1 MSIWRQFIIGVPGR
15 FLERIGLCRQGV
27 GPASPPS
34 ALPGNSPTRGEIGDA
49 TARSTTGIALK
60 ARPPIVDGTTKFDA
74 FWKQI
79 SPLVGEMSGRTEGD
93 SAGPIHC
100 DAPRSPTRSPV
111 RALIT
116 LAIVLIMTGLVAI
129 GLEWADRTFPPPLER
144 AQIFSREVLDKDGH
158 LLRAF
163 ATPDGRWRLKT
174 RVDDVDPRFLD
185 MLVAYEDQRFYEHHG
200 VDPLALGR
208 AALQFVTNGRIVSG
222 ASTLSMQVA
231 RLIEPRERRTWAAKL
246 LQVARAIQ
254 IERRLGKDQILAL
267 YLTHAPY
274 GGNLEGVRAASLA
287 WFGKEPRRLAVG
299 EAALLVALPQLPE
312 KRRPDRNLAAAD
324 AARERVLGRAAV
336 AKVIGQ
342 GESERAAMTAIPT
355 RRLQLPAHA
364 AHLAEA
370 ALRKEPKALR
380 HETTLRRDIQ
390 RGLETVAREGAQR
403 LGPKVSVAMVMADAR
418 TGEIVGEVGSA
429 DYFDASRSGWIDMAR
444 VTRSPGSTLKPFIYG
459 LAFEEGIVS
468 QETIIEDRPADFF
481 GYRPRN
487 FDMSYQGDVSVR
499 EALQLSL
506 NVPAIRLLDAVGP
519 SRLMVRFR
527 RAEVHPKLPPNEA
540 PGLAIGLGGVGITLR
555 DLVQLY
561 AGLANRG
568 WPVRLGDGI
577 EGKPGLIDGEPLL
590 STVATWQVADILSGV
605 LPPAGTRQHGIAYK
619 TGTSYGY
626 RDAWS
631 VGFDGRYVLGVWA
644 GRPDNGAVPGLS
656 GYGAAAPILFE
667 GFAKAGIAIT
677 ALPDAPAGAIRLG
690 QADLPIGQ
698 RRFSV
703 TANGLPSTSIREA
716 APRIVFPPEGARV
729 ELGAAAGQ
737 AIIPLT
743 LKLQGGRAPFRWLA
757 NGRPLPD
764 VPPRRVSQWLPDGG
778 GYSTLTVIDALG
790 RASTVRV
797 FVE

>member
-1 MSIWRQFIIGVPGR
+1 MYPVQSVTH
-15 FLERIGLCRQGV
+15 L
-27 GPASPPS
+27 S
-34 ALPGNSPTRGEIGDA
+34 AGH
-49 TARSTTGIALK
+49 
-60 ARPPIVDGTTKFDA
+60 
-74 FWKQI
+74 
-79 SPLVGEMSGRTEGD
+79 RTEGGKAEVAD
-93 SAGPIHC
+93 P
-100 DAPRSPTRSPV
+100 DRSRRPAR
-111 RALIT
+111 RRAAALIALPIGFAT
-116 LAIVLIMTGLVAI
+116 AILAAI
-129 GLEWADRTFPPPLER
+129 ACLEWADRAFPPPLER
-144 AQIFSREVLDKDGH
+144 AQVFSREVLDKDGN

-163 ATPDGRWRLKT
+163 ATPDGLWRLKT
-174 RVDDVDPRFLD
+174 TVGDVDPRFID
-185 MLVAYEDQRFYEHHG
+185 MLVAYEDQRFREHHG

-231 RLIEPRERRTWAAKL
+231 RLIEPRERRSLTAKL
-246 LQVARAIQ
+246 LQLARAVQ
-254 IERRLGKDQILAL
+254 IERRLSKDEILDL

-287 WFGKEPRRLAVG
+287 WFGKEPRRLSIG

-336 AKVIGQ
+336 AEVIGE
-342 GESERAAMTAIPT
+342 GEAERAAMASIPT
-355 RRLQLPAHA
+355 RRLQLPANA
-364 AHLAEA
+364 AHLAET
-370 ALRKEPKALR
+370 ALRKDPKALR
-380 HETTLRRDIQ
+380 HQTTLRRDIQ

-403 LGPKVSVAMVMADAR
+403 LGPKVSVAMLMADAR
-418 TGEIVGEVGSA
+418 TGEIVGEVGAA
-429 DYFDASRSGWIDMAR
+429 DYFDASRSGWIDMTR
-444 VTRSPGSTLKPFIYG
+444 ITRSPGSTLKPFIYG
-459 LAFEEGIVS
+459 LAFEEGLVS

-487 FDMSYQGDVSVR
+487 FDMSYQGDVSIR
-499 EALQLSL
+499 QALQLSL

-519 SRLMVRFR
+519 ARLMVRFR
-527 RAEVHPKLPPNEA
+527 RAEVRPKLPPNEA

-590 STVATWQVADILSGV
+590 STMATWHVADILSGV
-605 LPPAGTRQHGIAYK
+605 LPPAGSRQRGIAYK

-631 VGFDGRYVLGVWA
+631 VGFDGRYVLGVWV
-644 GRPDNGAVPGLS
+644 GRPDNGAVPGLT

-677 ALPDAPAGAIRLG
+677 PLPEAPAGAIRLV

-698 RRFSV
+698 RRFSM

-716 APRIVFPPEGARV
+716 APQIVFPPEGARV
-729 ELGAAAGQ
+729 DLGAAVGQ
-737 AIIPLT
+737 TMTPLT

-757 NGRPLPD
+757 NGQPLPD
-764 VPPRRVSQWLPDGG
+764 VTRRRVSQWLPDGG